1 MRIEQEIGDLLRR
14 EIRFSCDLG
23 EGKDVGAGLLLRTLY
38 QVARGAPAPGKIAAM
53 IGVGRHGPNSAK
65 ACGRD
70 GENDKNVGSCK
81 ACSHAVLLSE
91 SSEHYDLADMI

>member
-38 QVARGAPAPGKIAAM
+38 QMAGGAPAPGKIAAM
-53 IGVGRHGPNSAK
+53 IGVRRHGPNPARAS
-65 ACGRD
+65 D
-70 GENDKNVGSCK
+70 GENDEDVGSCR

-91 SSEHYDLADMI
+91 SSEHYDLADMID